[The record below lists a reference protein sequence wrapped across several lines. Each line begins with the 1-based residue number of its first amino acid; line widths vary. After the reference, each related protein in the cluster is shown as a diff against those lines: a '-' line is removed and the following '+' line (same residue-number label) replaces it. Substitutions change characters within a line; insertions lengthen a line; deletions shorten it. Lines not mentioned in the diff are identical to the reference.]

1 MTYPFF
7 IFNKIEKS
15 NKKED
20 LQQASQS
27 AQAANVLFNV
37 SEFENVNQA
46 TEALVAMSAA
56 YEDAENGLEKMDIVD
71 RLNLIGNNYSIATD
85 GLATALQ
92 DSASVLTQSGNDL
105 DQALAL
111 ITAGNRIVQNPTSVG
126 KGLRTLSLRLTG
138 TKEAA
143 EELEE
148 MGEDTSDMIMSQS
161 KMRELIMNAT
171 KVASNN
177 YKGFD
182 IQDELG
188 RYKSTYEI
196 LLGLG
201 QIWDEIKQADLK
213 SGDNRQALLLE
224 SIAGKNRSNIAAS
237 ILSSPDVLQ
246 SVYEDSSTKS
256 AGSALEENQKYLDS
270 ISGHLAKMTNA
281 WQEMW
286 ANAANRDVINGFIDL
301 GTKLLELIND
311 AGLLKSAFA
320 VLFGGTIVKGLTN
333 ANSLLVKYVQL
344 LTQTKSLS
352 SVLTETFANIFKKLE
367 GWEAIKQ
374 AWSNRGQA
382 PTTAPTQPQTDTY
395 QPNAYDDAINA
406 QLIGQNAALDENTQK
421 KRENAQAQR
430 ELTEATNEG
439 VVSSA
444 ASTEQQT
451 AETAANMENAAS
463 SQEQAASELDEATAK
478 LENTAATEGLNTAEQ
493 QEANVSAEATSANIA
508 QAESEI
514 LEATNKMAGESADV
528 FDVLT
533 EAMEDAGDA
542 AIKMGG
548 DVNNG
553 VGHSIGLFSKL
564 GGSLETLKAGFI
576 SFITSPSVLMLA
588 IPAAIFAY
596 NKVVGDYNKHQRE
609 LIDQAHQAS
618 SAWSDTQKSVQD
630 YATKYSDLKSQLE
643 NSNLSEAETVDI
655 KKQIYDLQTQITD
668 QYGESASGLDLIN
681 GKLEQQLGIIQNIS
695 QEEAKRTYGSNREA
709 YERAI
714 GEMNRERNYTINT
727 QGLSQE
733 EMANLFEGIDY
744 EAELDF
750 VTGDETAKTFKNVD
764 QAEKD
769 LNTLNNRLL
778 TIKESMNEGEWAASK
793 YAKVYD
799 DVSKAI
805 SANNDVIAENRA
817 DAKAGLETQLLMAGD
832 STGRD
837 LQKNYKA
844 AVDAYNQALIT
855 STDTTKIEEAQKK
868 VQDLQEQVST
878 FLQGD
883 NAKYS
888 PLFKDIEESINTSL
902 QDTFNLRKQMQSE
915 EGKTAIETAFGKIKE
930 NKKNAKEIND
940 GLIETAQNIVDLQ
953 KQANEWGVID
963 NLSPITGAMPNQTLF
978 GNIDLDNRQILEW
991 TKENKKK
998 FADAWN
1004 SYNEAGWNWGEMP
1017 EIGDMSTV
1025 LGGSAEFQGIEIA
1038 FSPILQG
1045 EDGEPQLLSHDS
1057 LTTYLD
1063 AVVHS
1068 ATDKNTGKVNLDEI
1082 IKIDGDPKRG
1092 GKKLI
1097 AAVGK
1102 AGDQAVMKLGQSM
1115 HFMGRDGA
1123 LTSGMRD
1130 LAHMA
1135 REANVPITQ
1144 IMQSLQQN
1152 GGTSGLEAMLQN
1164 TVVSAGDVQNALMGA
1179 DDAISL
1185 ILSDLAQQ
1193 FGITMETPD
1202 DQIQAFINELATMG
1216 LVAADSAQASQ
1227 SSLDHFF
1234 KDTSSK
1240 IEKITSLTSV
1250 LQKGQSQ
1257 TGLTFT
1263 KTLDDQGNQVASE
1276 VKSIIDAYKGLEGY
1290 DLGSLFEETG
1300 TGIKLNMDAYRAL
1313 AQEEEA
1319 ETKRQYKLQ
1328 RAALENQL
1336 ATASPEQQEK
1346 IKQQITELDMLSS
1359 AYDGATSALAKY
1371 LNQQNAAD
1379 YGDTYS
1385 MLQGTTIKRGDEL
1398 LNKGLIGTEEFRSI
1412 AQLFSFK
1419 SLATEDAQGVAEAYK
1434 TGVANVR
1441 KYFTEDAVQGV
1452 FQFATDIEQLP
1463 EKFGNIA
1470 RDADGAFT
1478 FDLTDEQLNNLAE
1491 HFEVS
1496 TDVIE
1501 AFFDQIRAT
1510 GGEIHLWRD
1519 GGFEDFK
1526 QLDDNIDASKEKL
1539 KQLKEVS
1546 NDPNLVSKL
1555 DFDAGDI
1562 DTIDE
1567 IKQKIEDFKDIKAK
1581 LPVDSEEAKEAQKII
1596 DDLEAKLQKYEEA
1609 AENARNTSPI
1619 TVESYQEANDMV
1631 NQIND
1636 GLAQMQQLED
1646 QNIKVSVTGENGTT
1660 GSQMLQDLATQ
1671 ISMLPDTLQE
1681 YVMVEAGMEWQP
1693 GMTPEDIMGQMQGKF
1708 ETTPITANVDAD
1720 TTSADTKT
1728 DNLISKMTAPING
1741 LFTVEAEA
1749 SEVDEV
1755 REEAE
1760 EPMEAPLTIK
1770 PTNTVQEAANQAGA
1784 GQGVT
1789 TEEHKNTQ
1797 VTETHNTVYTAD
1809 TSGLDSAN
1817 NAVNAMNGQTVDIT
1831 INVTGQDKVESANE
1845 QITNLVNRAKTKI
1858 NVTINGNAT
1867 AFNKAYTDV
1876 NNKLSELGSKETVP
1890 KIKADNSNLKD
1901 KVRDSKDALNSIHDK
1916 KVTISATAVGLS
1928 TITSWKNSVYDQL
1941 HDKSVTITTN
1951 KVTNIRTN
1959 RIPNINGTAHVSG
1972 TTVSS
1977 GHAYASGNWGLPR
1990 AEKGSLVNEIGP
2002 ELVVNSRTGQWQ
2014 ILNNGYPTF
2023 ADFNQGDIIFNAAQ
2037 TESLLN
2043 NGYIRGSYARLKGN
2057 AFANGTIPDDED
2069 LIGRAHVTGTSKW
2082 NGKLSG
2088 FAHAADGKWKPPA
2101 TTGGGGTTGGGDGS
2115 NKGGNDDKGGGK
2127 KHKDHSSNDTKKTNQ
2142 AAKDFLQTLDAI
2154 EIQLQ
2159 RVDAEL
2165 SRLDTN
2171 ASKTYRSFS
2180 SRGTSLVDEIKL
2192 INKEIIKLDKSLS
2205 KTNKQFQGSN
2215 DGVTTPASYFAKAEQ
2230 ASKAA
2235 GYKSTEE
2242 GHSYDKKNVQGQA
2255 LTDYWKTRIR
2265 NGVNAKV
2272 KKGDDGAMLTIN
2284 DVGDEGLWK
2293 KIQAYQTWYE
2303 KGVKLQQK
2311 RQEYLNKLSA
2321 LTIQRLQL
2329 TQKSYESA
2337 LNIISEELNYNQ
2349 QMIEAQQRF
2358 VKNDTIHYL
2367 NSNIKKD
2374 ISKRKKL
2381 QKEAD
2386 DLQSRLDQA
2395 VKDGYITKGSEEYR
2409 TWVANIQ
2416 KIKND
2421 IVATENDMV
2430 NQTVAKMDY
2439 VQERWQSVLDMIDT
2453 EVEGYNTQIE
2463 SRAYNQFIPVR
2474 TKGSKKLTPTRTKND
2489 ATLNDYN
2496 NIMIKDQQSINRL
2509 KKERKDIQKYL
2520 NEALRKSTSE
2530 GGIQKGSTI
2539 WREQQKRLKEIDNEI
2554 GSKTNDIVEQI
2565 VNQLEHITDKWDAVL
2580 DHIESHID
2588 NIQARQDIRT
2598 EKGYAASEDYYRQ
2611 EIAQQRQRRDV
2622 QVRQRND
2629 LRAFLKKNLNVQ
2641 TRLNDN
2647 GDLVPVIKNGKQV
2660 AKPGGKIAYGSKDY
2674 YEWMSKIQ
2682 EATGDL
2688 LEIDKTLVKLNNDI
2702 RQLRWD
2708 AFDRAQ
2714 EKIKNAAEEADFFN
2728 GLIYENKL
2736 FTENGQMTDQG
2747 RMSQG
2752 LITQQYDLYMKDAQQ
2767 YGRMVKALNKQIN
2780 KDPNNL
2786 DLIEQRDKWLEAQRQ
2801 SIENAHKQKEAI
2813 RDLIEKGIKKQIEAM
2828 SKLIKKYEES
2838 LDAQRAQDQYA
2849 KSIADKQKRINSLQ
2863 KQLKAM
2869 GGDDSEEGATKR
2881 QQLRDELKNAQQDLE
2896 DTQEDK
2902 RIADIK
2908 EALSNMQE
2916 RYEEVL
2922 NARLENIEGL
2932 FAEAIQT
2939 TDANGANI
2947 VDSIERLAKSVG
2959 YDLSNEF
2966 AKASTDFVKALQG
2979 VKNVS
2984 DENKAGALVSN
2995 TDSRGKFDNSAATT
3009 VKNTTDSLP
3018 KEGTH
3023 TENGKKAF
3031 YFKGVKVKTGWNT
3044 IEGKKYYFNKDNTRL
3059 TGRQT
3064 IGNKD
3069 YYFGTDGALQ
3079 VGTFKIGSTTYTTDK
3094 NGVIIKKEKHTSDP
3108 TPAKKTTTTKKKAT
3122 TTTKKKTPAK
3132 ETPVKKKHTSD
3143 PTPTKK
3149 TTATTTTKKKTPG
3162 ANYTGLWKDGSS
3174 TYYYVKG
3181 KKQTGWK
3188 DMKEGRRYFSTSG
3201 GKMLTGTQLIG
3212 GKTYLLDSS
3221 TGVLKTGYTGLY
3233 TQGKYKYYFIKG
3245 VAATGWQSMKEGK
3258 RYFSTVNGRML
3269 TGLQKIGNAS
3279 YYLDPKTGVIKTG
3292 SFTVGSIKYEA
3303 DKNGKITK
3311 KNGTAV
3317 KGALAKGTANVN
3329 RAGMYRVDEEGNEVF
3344 INKNGK
3350 IYTRLDKG
3358 TTVLPHDAAINLLKG
3373 MSNPVEFIKSHMDMR
3388 PNKNITTH
3396 NTSDHVENYITFN
3409 LPNVTSYKEFM
3420 REAQKD
3426 PNFTKYIQ
3434 EISLGRL
3441 NGNNSLKGNSIRF
3454 K

>member
-105 DQALAL
+105 NQALAL

-382 PTTAPTQPQTDTY
+382 PATAAPTQPQADTY

-478 LENTAATEGLNTAEQ
+478 LENTAATEGLNVAEQ

-528 FDVLT
+528 FNVLT
-533 EAMEDAGDA
+533 EAMEGAGDA

-733 EMANLFEGIDY
+733 EMASLFEGIDY

-769 LNTLNNRLL
+769 LNTLNDRLL
-778 TIKESMNEGEWAASK
+778 TIKESMSEGEWAASK

-963 NLSPITGAMPNQTLF
+963 NLSPITGTMPNQTLF
-978 GNIDLDNRQILEW
+978 GNIDLDNRQVLEW

-1708 ETTPITANVDAD
+1708 ETTPIIANVDAD

-1728 DNLISKMTAPING
+1728 DNLVSKMAAPIVG

-1749 SEVDEV
+1749 SEVEEV

-1797 VTETHNTVYTAD
+1797 VTETHDVVYTAN
-1809 TSGLDSAN
+1809 TSGLDNAN
-1817 NAVNAMNGQTVDIT
+1817 NAVNAMNGQIVNVT
-1831 INVTGQDKVESANE
+1831 INVTGQDKVESANK
-1845 QITNLVNRAKTKI
+1845 QITSLVNKAKTKI

-1867 AFNKAYTDV
+1867 AFNKAYTDA
-1876 NNKLSELGSKETVP
+1876 NNKLTQLGSKETVP

-1901 KVRDSKDALNSIHDK
+1901 KVEDSKRALNSIDNK
-1916 KVTISATAVGLS
+1916 KVTITAVQAGDFGS
-1928 TITSWKNSVYDQL
+1928 IANWKKNTYDQL
-1941 HDKSVTITTN
+1941 KDKEIKIKTTYTSSG
-1951 KVTNIRTN
+1951 KQPKTGGGGGYQ
-1959 RIPNINGTAHVSG
+1959 GTAHYSG
-1972 TTVSS
+1972 TVLSHGKAFAS
-1977 GHAYASGNWGLPR
+1977 GSNGNWGLKQDEEG
-1990 AEKGSLVNEIGP
+1990 ALINELGGEVIVTPDG
-2002 ELVVNSRTGQWQ
+2002 RWQ

-2023 ADFNQGDIIFNAAQ
+2023 ANLEKGTIVFNHKQ
-2037 TESLLN
+2037 TEELLE
-2043 NGYIRGSYARLKGN
+2043 NGRIKGTHGKLVGG
-2057 AFANGTIPDDED
+2057 AFA
-2069 LIGRAHVTGTSKW
+2069 TGTTGW
-2082 NGKLSG
+2082 TGAMSG
-2088 FAHAADGKWKPPA
+2088 TAHAGTGKWKAP
-2101 TTGGGGTTGGGDGS
+2101 TTNTSNNSGNRNSGS
-2115 NKGGNDDKGGGK
+2115 RNRNSGGGK
-2127 KHKDHSSNDTKKTNQ
+2127 HSGGNNGGNHSSSSNK

-2159 RVDAEL
+2159 RVDAEI

-2171 ASKTYRSFS
+2171 ANKTYTSFS
-2180 SRGTSLVDEIKL
+2180 SRSSSIKKEL
-2192 INKEIIKLDKSLS
+2192 KTVNKEIEKVNKSLLG
-2205 KTNKQFQGSN
+2205 KGFQGTAAN
-2215 DGVTTPASYFAKAEQ
+2215 PANYFKKALQ

-2235 GYKSTEE
+2235 GSKKDE
-2242 GHSYDKKNVQGQA
+2242 GGSEKKHN
-2255 LTDYWKTRIR
+2255 RP
-2265 NGVNAKV
+2265 
-2272 KKGDDGAMLTIN
+2272 GDDLTKYWTDRIKNAVDQGALLTID
-2284 DVGDEGLWK
+2284 DVHDEGLWK

-2303 KGVKLQQK
+2303 KGVKLKQK
-2311 RQEYLNKLSA
+2311 QQEYLNKLNT
-2321 LTIQRLQL
+2321 LTIQHLQL

-2337 LNIISEELNYNQ
+2337 INLITEDLNYNQ
-2349 QMIEAQQRF
+2349 QMMEAQQRF
-2358 VKNDTIHYL
+2358 LKNDTIHFL

-2374 ISKRKKL
+2374 IAKRDKL

-2386 DLQSRLDQA
+2386 ELQAELNQA
-2395 VKDGYITKGSEEYR
+2395 IKDGYITKDSEEYN
-2409 TWVANIQ
+2409 TWTANIK

-2421 IVATENDMV
+2421 IIATENDMV

-2439 VQERWQSVLDMIDT
+2439 VQERWQSVLDMIDA

-2463 SRAYNQFIPVR
+2463 SRAYKQRIP
-2474 TKGSKKLTPTRTKND
+2474 KKLTPTKTKND

-2520 NEALRKSTSE
+2520 NEALRKSTDK
-2530 GGIQKGSTI
+2530 GGIQKDSAI

-2565 VNQLEHITDKWDAVL
+2565 INQLEHITDKWDAVL
-2580 DHIESHID
+2580 DHIESRID

-2598 EKGYAASEDYYRQ
+2598 EKGYAASENYYRQ
-2611 EIAQQRQRRDV
+2611 EIAQQKQRRNV
-2622 QVRQRND
+2622 QARQRND
-2629 LRAFLKKNLNVQ
+2629 LVAFLKKNLNVQ
-2641 TRLNDN
+2641 TKLDKN
-2647 GDLVPVIKNGKQV
+2647 GDLVPVTDKKGKTK

-2674 YEWMSKIQ
+2674 YEWMTKIQ

-2714 EKIKNAAEEADFFN
+2714 EKIKSAAEEADFFN

-2736 FTENGQMTDQG
+2736 FNENGQMTTEG

-2813 RDLIEKGIKKQIEAM
+2813 RDLVEKGIKKQIEAM

-2922 NARLENIEGL
+2922 NARLEDIEGL

-2939 TDANGANI
+2939 TDANGAKI
-2947 VDSIERLAKSVG
+2947 VDSIEKLAKSVG
-2959 YDLSNEF
+2959 YDLSNELS
-2966 AKASTDFVKALQG
+2966 KASTDFVKALQG

-2995 TDSRGKFDNSAATT
+2995 TNSNGKFNNSAATT
-3009 VKNTTDSLP
+3009 VKKTTDSLP
-3018 KEGTH
+3018 KEGTY

-3031 YFKGVKVKTGWNT
+3031 YFKGTKVKTGWNT

-3079 VGTFKIGSTTYTTDK
+3079 VGTFKIGSTTYTTNK
-3094 NGVIIKKEKHTSDP
+3094 NGVITKKEKHTSDP
-3108 TPAKKTTTTKKKAT
+3108 TPAKKTATPAKKSTTPTKKTPA
-3122 TTTKKKTPAK
+3122 KKTPAK
-3132 ETPVKKKHTSD
+3132 ETPVKKKQASD
-3143 PTPTKK
+3143 RAPAKK
-3149 TTATTTTKKKTPG
+3149 TTATTTTTKKKTPG

-3201 GKMLTGTQLIG
+3201 GKMLTGAQLIS

-3221 TGVLKTGYTGLY
+3221 TGVLKSGYTGLY
-3233 TQGKYKYYFIKG
+3233 TQGKYKYYFVKG

-3311 KNGTAV
+3311 KNGTTV

-3396 NTSDHVENYITFN
+3396 NTSDNVENHITFN

>member
-1 MTYPFF
+1 MKGVRT
-7 IFNKIEKS
+7 
-15 NKKED
+15 
-20 LQQASQS
+20 
-27 AQAANVLFNV
+27 
-37 SEFENVNQA
+37 
-46 TEALVAMSAA
+46 
-56 YEDAENGLEKMDIVD
+56 
-71 RLNLIGNNYSIATD
+71 IA
-85 GLATALQ
+85 
-92 DSASVLTQSGNDL
+92 
-105 DQALAL
+105 
-111 ITAGNRIVQNPTSVG
+111 
-126 KGLRTLSLRLTG
+126 LRLTG

-143 EELEE
+143 EELEA

-196 LLGLG
+196 MLGLS
-201 QIWDEIKQADLK
+201 QIWDEIRQADLK
-213 SGDNRQALLLE
+213 TGDNRQNLLLE
-224 SIAGKNRSNIAAS
+224 SIAGKNRAS
-237 ILSSPDVLQ
+237 IASSILQNPDVLQ
-246 SVYEDSSTKS
+246 SVYEDSSTKA
-256 AGSALEENQKYLDS
+256 AGSAMEENQKYLDS
-270 ISGHLAKMTNA
+270 ISGHLAKLQNA
-281 WQEMW
+281 WQELW
-286 ANAANRDVINGFIDL
+286 ANAANRDVINMFIDL
-301 GTKLLELIND
+301 GTTILNLIND
-311 AGLLKSAFA
+311 VGGLQSAFT
-320 VLFGGTIVKGLTN
+320 LLYGGTILKGLMT
-333 ANSLLVKYVQL
+333 ADSWLVKFIQGL
-344 LTQTKSLS
+344 
-352 SVLTETFANIFKKLE
+352 
-367 GWEAIKQ
+367 
-374 AWSNRGQA
+374 
-382 PTTAPTQPQTDTY
+382 D
-395 QPNAYDDAINA
+395 NA
-406 QLIGQNAALDENTQK
+406 K
-421 KRENAQAQR
+421 
-430 ELTEATNEG
+430 
-439 VVSSA
+439 
-444 ASTEQQT
+444 
-451 AETAANMENAAS
+451 AS
-463 SQEQAASELDEATAK
+463 SQGLGDTLNNVFTNLTGGGDPNKETRWKGLAQIQKNREDTQTGKTKSSIADETKEVIEANKELVESEELVQ
-478 LENTAATEGLNTAEQ
+478 AATEGSTIAKEADMAAEGAQ
-493 QEANVSAEATSANIA
+493 TSV
-508 QAESEI
+508 
-514 LEATNKMAGESADV
+514 KMAGAMAEKADATSTAKNTDETNKNTLATKANTTAEGAQNV
-528 FDVLT
+528 AKGAGGAA
-533 EAMEDAGDA
+533 EA
-542 AIKMGG
+542 
-548 DVNNG
+548 VNNAG
-553 VGHSIGLFSKL
+553 GIG
-564 GGSLETLKAGFI
+564 GMIAGAVANPM
-576 SFITSPSVLMLA
+576 TWLMA
-588 IPAAIFAY
+588 IPAILAII
-596 NKVVGDYNKHQRE
+596 NTIIGSIKKQQQE
-609 LIDQAHQAS
+609 LVDSEKEAASTWQEAKTSIDEYAQKYQELH
-618 SAWSDTQKSVQD
+618 TQLQN
-630 YATKYSDLKSQLE
+630 T
-643 NSNLSEAETVDI
+643 NLSEQDQINI
-655 KKQIYDLQTQITD
+655 KKQIYDLQKQITD
-668 QYGESASGLDLIN
+668 EYGHAADGINLVNGNLDEQLA
-681 GKLEQQLGIIQNIS
+681 KLRQIKA
-695 QEEAKRTYGSNREA
+695 EEARKNLLDNEKEYKNAQKAMEKERSYDMIVARNAPVTQDAKQILDKYGYELKQRSVGMGTIEQYIEFKGDASDAEQALKDLYNEVGEFSEDERASKGLNTFFDSISAATEKNNQILRDHQEA
-709 YERAI
+709 YNSFLEAKI
-714 GEMNRERNYTINT
+714 FDNDNLYGDGKTAGEVLIQLEDAVNDYNVALQSGDTSQIEKTQKTFESLKGTVKEITQDMGEVYARPFDDIIDNVNT
-727 QGLSQE
+727 TAETAYNFRKELDDPKVHSMAEEVFGKFADTKKLSQNTKDE
-733 EMANLFEGIDY
+733 ILDAAGEILNIQRELADANLTDIINPLYNPTDKKYNTKFGSID
-744 EAELDF
+744 
-750 VTGDETAKTFKNVD
+750 
-764 QAEKD
+764 
-769 LNTLNNRLL
+769 LNNRPVL
-778 TIKESMNEGEWAASK
+778 KW
-793 YAKVYD
+793 D
-799 DVSKAI
+799 
-805 SANNDVIAENRA
+805 
-817 DAKAGLETQLLMAGD
+817 
-832 STGRD
+832 
-837 LQKNYKA
+837 KNTLKQY
-844 AVDAYNQALIT
+844 QA
-855 STDTTKIEEAQKK
+855 
-868 VQDLQEQVST
+868 
-878 FLQGD
+878 
-883 NAKYS
+883 
-888 PLFKDIEESINTSL
+888 
-902 QDTFNLRKQMQSE
+902 
-915 EGKTAIETAFGKIKE
+915 
-930 NKKNAKEIND
+930 
-940 GLIETAQNIVDLQ
+940 
-953 KQANEWGVID
+953 
-963 NLSPITGAMPNQTLF
+963 
-978 GNIDLDNRQILEW
+978 
-991 TKENKKK
+991 
-998 FADAWN
+998 AWN
-1004 SYNEAGWNWGEMP
+1004 SWGNWGEMP
-1017 EIGDMSTV
+1017 QVGDVSTV
-1025 LGGSAEFQGIEIA
+1025 LGARGEFGKAGYEIA
-1038 FSPILQG
+1038 FTP
-1045 EDGEPQLLSHDS
+1045 LLEANGKLELLDKDTVSN
-1057 LTTYLD
+1057 YLND
-1063 AVVHS
+1063 IVDQ
-1068 ATDKNTGKVNLDEI
+1068 ATDKNGNVDTKKLLTLDA
-1082 IKIDGDPKRG
+1082 DPRS

-1097 AAVGK
+1097 TAYGKVAEKYDQIMHYVGT
-1102 AGDQAVMKLGQSM
+1102 
-1115 HFMGRDGA
+1115 DGA
-1123 LTSGMRD
+1123 LTTAFAKLKKLADDNGLSFEKMVSSMAELGNRSGIRD
-1130 LAHMA
+1130 MFKDAVPSIEDVRMALAD
-1135 REANVPITQ
+1135 
-1144 IMQSLQQN
+1144 
-1152 GGTSGLEAMLQN
+1152 TSGEFEYLQN
-1164 TVVSAGDVQNALMGA
+1164 FAEQE
-1179 DDAISL
+1179 
-1185 ILSDLAQQ
+1185 
-1193 FGITMETPD
+1193 FGITVDTPD
-1202 DQIQAFINELATMG
+1202 DQVYSFIETVMAGIGMVSSSSEEIQTSLNETFQD
-1216 LVAADSAQASQ
+1216 V
-1227 SSLDHFF
+1227 
-1234 KDTSSK
+1234 SSK
-1240 IEKITSLTSV
+1240 IEKVNSLSSIV
-1250 LQKGQSQ
+1250 SKGLGQG
-1257 TGLTFT
+1257 GLTFT
-1263 KTLDDQGNQVASE
+1263 KLLDEQGNAIESDVS
-1276 VKSIIDAYKGLEGY
+1276 KIRDAYQNMY
-1290 DLGSLFEETG
+1290 DFDLGSLFEETA
-1300 TGIKLNMDAYRAL
+1300 TGIKLNMDAYRQL

-1319 ETKRQYKLQ
+1319 STKIQLQNQRDLLEARQRTLERQGAPDAQIRQLQ
-1328 RAALENQL
+1328 E
-1336 ATASPEQQEK
+1336 
-1346 IKQQITELDMLSS
+1346 QITELDMLAS
-1359 AYDGATSALAKY
+1359 AYDGATSATAKY
-1371 LNQQNAAD
+1371 LAQQNAAD
-1379 YGDTYS
+1379 YGDTYE
-1385 MLQGTTIKRGDEL
+1385 MFRDTTVKRANEL
-1398 LNKGLIGTEEFRSI
+1398 INKGMVGTEEFRSI
-1412 AQLFSFK
+1412 AQLFSYD
-1419 SLATEDAQGVAEAYK
+1419 SLAASSADKVLEAYQKGYANVSKYITEDARVGMQTFLDDLVA
-1434 TGVANVR
+1434 
-1441 KYFTEDAVQGV
+1441 
-1452 FQFATDIEQLP
+1452 LP
-1463 EKFGNIA
+1463 EEYGKFTKDSSGNYLIEFT
-1470 RDADGAFT
+1470 DAQEDK
-1478 FDLTDEQLNNLAE
+1478 LAE
-1491 HFEVS
+1491 HLNVS
-1496 TDVIE
+1496 KDMLESFYDMLNALGFDIH
-1501 AFFDQIRAT
+1501 FF
-1510 GGEIHLWRD
+1510 RD
-1519 GGFEDFK
+1519 GTLNEFDK
-1526 QLDDNIDASKEKL
+1526 LNDNINTSKER
-1539 KQLKEVS
+1539 LKELKEKA
-1546 NDPNLVSKL
+1546 NDPNLIPDDVL
-1555 DFDAGDI
+1555 DFNPEDLNTVEELQAHLDELQALNIDPKVNPEEYKIWKQLLEDI
-1562 DTIDE
+1562 QNKINEIENAEIDPKVSLKDYETADQALE
-1567 IKQKIEDFKDIKAK
+1567 IITEKTEQAQKLAEKGVDIKAAVENDTEVTTLANQFANWPEQLQTYMGFEYSSDPEEIK
-1581 LPVDSEEAKEAQKII
+1581 RQLIEKITGEKIEVPVEPKIETPSAEEFNEPGTIGKAKVEVEADQQSIETAKQ
-1596 DDLEAKLQKYEEA
+1596 EAETGIAA
-1609 AENARNTSPI
+1609 AEPEIKGKVKMPGPDDYVWQGASIGEIHIPADVDPSNAESTLSDIKEDAEQPVETPLHLIPDNT
-1619 TVESYQEANDMV
+1619 
-1631 NQIND
+1631 
-1636 GLAQMQQLED
+1636 AQD
-1646 QNIKVSVTGENGTT
+1646 
-1660 GSQMLQDLATQ
+1660 
-1671 ISMLPDTLQE
+1671 
-1681 YVMVEAGMEWQP
+1681 
-1693 GMTPEDIMGQMQGKF
+1693 
-1708 ETTPITANVDAD
+1708 
-1720 TTSADTKT
+1720 
-1728 DNLISKMTAPING
+1728 
-1741 LFTVEAEA
+1741 
-1749 SEVDEV
+1749 
-1755 REEAE
+1755 
-1760 EPMEAPLTIK
+1760 
-1770 PTNTVQEAANQAGA
+1770 AANQAGA

-1817 NAVNAMNGQTVDIT
+1817 NAVNAMNGQTVNIT
-1831 INVTGQDKVESANE
+1831 INVTGQEKVESANK
-1845 QITNLVNRAKTKI
+1845 QITSLVNRAKTKV

-1876 NNKLSELGSKETVP
+1876 NNKLSQLGSKETVP

-1901 KVRDSKDALNSIHDK
+1901 KVEDSKRALNTIHNK
-1916 KVTISATAVGLS
+1916 EVTITAVQAGAFGA
-1928 TITSWKNSVYDQL
+1928 IASWKTNTYDQL
-1941 HDKSVTITTN
+1941 HNKEIKIKTTYTSSGT
-1951 KVTNIRTN
+1951 KPKTGGGGYQ
-1959 RIPNINGTAHVSG
+1959 GTAHYSGTVLSHGKAFVSG
-1972 TTVSS
+1972 S
-1977 GHAYASGNWGLPR
+1977 SGNWGLKQDEEG
-1990 AEKGSLVNEIGP
+1990 ALINELGGEVIVTPDG
-2002 ELVVNSRTGQWQ
+2002 RWQ

-2023 ADFNQGDIIFNAAQ
+2023 ANLEKGTIVFNHKQ
-2037 TESLLN
+2037 TEELLA
-2043 NGYIRGSYARLKGN
+2043 NGRIKGTHGKLVGG
-2057 AFANGTIPDDED
+2057 AFA
-2069 LIGRAHVTGTSKW
+2069 TGTTGW
-2082 NGKLSG
+2082 TGAMSG
-2088 FAHAADGKWKPPA
+2088 TAHGAHGGGSLISS
-2101 TTGGGGTTGGGDGS
+2101 GGGGTTGGGDGN
-2115 NKGGNDDKGGGK
+2115 NKGDNDDKGGGK
-2127 KHKDHSSNDTKKTNQ
+2127 KHKDHSSNDTKKSNQ

-2159 RVDAEL
+2159 RVDAEI

-2171 ASKTYRSFS
+2171 ANKTYTSFS
-2180 SRGTSLVDEIKL
+2180 SRSSSIKKEL
-2192 INKEIIKLDKSLS
+2192 KTVNKEIEKINRSISGKGFKG
-2205 KTNKQFQGSN
+2205 TAAN
-2215 DGVTTPASYFAKAEQ
+2215 PANYFKKALQ

-2235 GYKSTEE
+2235 GSKKDE
-2242 GHSYDKKNVQGQA
+2242 GGSKEKHN
-2255 LTDYWKTRIR
+2255 RP
-2265 NGVNAKV
+2265 
-2272 KKGDDGAMLTIN
+2272 GDDLTKYWTDRIKNAVDQGALLTID
-2284 DVGDEGLWK
+2284 DVHDEGLWK

-2303 KGVKLQQK
+2303 KGVKLKQK
-2311 RQEYLNKLSA
+2311 QQEYLNKLNT
-2321 LTIQRLQL
+2321 LTIQHLQL

-2337 LNIISEELNYNQ
+2337 INLITEDLNYNQ

-2358 VKNDTIHYL
+2358 LKNDTIHFL

-2374 ISKRKKL
+2374 IAKRDKL

-2386 DLQSRLDQA
+2386 ELQAELNQA
-2395 VKDGYITKGSEEYR
+2395 IKDGYITKDSEEYN
-2409 TWVANIQ
+2409 TWTANIK

-2421 IVATENDMV
+2421 IIATENDMV

-2520 NEALRKSTSE
+2520 NEALRKSTDE
-2530 GGIQKGSTI
+2530 GGIQKGSAI

-2565 VNQLEHITDKWDAVL
+2565 VNQLEHITDKWDVVL

-2660 AKPGGKIAYGSKDY
+2660 AKSGGKIAYGSKDY

-2682 EATGDL
+2682 ETTGDL
-2688 LEIDKTLVKLNNDI
+2688 LEIDKTLVKLNNNI

-3149 TTATTTTKKKTPG
+3149 TTATTTKKKTPG

-3233 TQGKYKYYFIKG
+3233 TQGKYKYYFVKG
-3245 VAATGWQSMKEGK
+3245 IAATGWQSMKEGK

-3311 KNGTAV
+3311 KNGTTV

-3396 NTSDHVENYITFN
+3396 NTSDNVENHITFN
-3409 LPNVTSYKEFM
+3409 LPNITSYKEFM

>member
-1 MTYPFF
+1 MKGVRT
-7 IFNKIEKS
+7 
-15 NKKED
+15 
-20 LQQASQS
+20 
-27 AQAANVLFNV
+27 
-37 SEFENVNQA
+37 
-46 TEALVAMSAA
+46 
-56 YEDAENGLEKMDIVD
+56 
-71 RLNLIGNNYSIATD
+71 IA
-85 GLATALQ
+85 
-92 DSASVLTQSGNDL
+92 
-105 DQALAL
+105 
-111 ITAGNRIVQNPTSVG
+111 
-126 KGLRTLSLRLTG
+126 LRLTG

-196 LLGLG
+196 MLGLS
-201 QIWDEIKQADLK
+201 QIWDEIRQADLK
-213 SGDNRQALLLE
+213 TGDNRQNLLLE
-224 SIAGKNRSNIAAS
+224 SIAGKNRAS
-237 ILSSPDVLQ
+237 IASSILQNPDVLQ
-246 SVYEDSSTKS
+246 SVYADSSTKA
-256 AGSALEENQKYLDS
+256 AGSAMEENQKYLDS
-270 ISGHLAKMTNA
+270 ISGHLAKLQNA
-281 WQEMW
+281 WQELW
-286 ANAANRDVINGFIDL
+286 ANAANRDVINMFIDL
-301 GTKLLELIND
+301 GTTILNLIND
-311 AGLLKSAFA
+311 VGGLQSAFT
-320 VLFGGTIVKGLTN
+320 LLYGGTILKGLMT
-333 ANSLLVKYVQL
+333 ADSWLVKFVQGL
-344 LTQTKSLS
+344 
-352 SVLTETFANIFKKLE
+352 
-367 GWEAIKQ
+367 
-374 AWSNRGQA
+374 
-382 PTTAPTQPQTDTY
+382 D
-395 QPNAYDDAINA
+395 NA
-406 QLIGQNAALDENTQK
+406 K
-421 KRENAQAQR
+421 
-430 ELTEATNEG
+430 
-439 VVSSA
+439 
-444 ASTEQQT
+444 
-451 AETAANMENAAS
+451 AS
-463 SQEQAASELDEATAK
+463 SQGLGDTLNNVFTNLTGGGDPNKETRWKGLAQIQKNREDAQTGKTKSSIADETKEAIEANKELVESEELVQ
-478 LENTAATEGLNTAEQ
+478 AATEGSTIAKEADMAAEGAQ
-493 QEANVSAEATSANIA
+493 TSA
-508 QAESEI
+508 
-514 LEATNKMAGESADV
+514 KMAGAMAEKADATSTAKNT
-528 FDVLT
+528 DETNKNTLAT
-533 EAMEDAGDA
+533 EANTTAEGAQNVAKGAGGA
-542 AIKMGG
+542 AEA
-548 DVNNG
+548 VNNAG
-553 VGHSIGLFSKL
+553 GIG
-564 GGSLETLKAGFI
+564 GMIAGAVANPM
-576 SFITSPSVLMLA
+576 TWLMA
-588 IPAAIFAY
+588 IPAVLAII
-596 NKVVGDYNKHQRE
+596 NTIVGSIKKQQQE
-609 LIDQAHQAS
+609 LVDSEKEAASTWQEAKTSIDEYAQKYQELH
-618 SAWSDTQKSVQD
+618 TQLQN
-630 YATKYSDLKSQLE
+630 T
-643 NSNLSEAETVDI
+643 NLSEQDQINI
-655 KKQIYDLQTQITD
+655 KKQIYDLQKQITD
-668 QYGESASGLDLIN
+668 EYGHAADGINLVNGNLDEQLA
-681 GKLEQQLGIIQNIS
+681 KLRQIKA
-695 QEEAKRTYGSNREA
+695 EEARKNLLDNEKEYKNAQKAMEKERSYDMIVARNAPVTQDAKQILDKYGYELKQRSVGMGTIEQYIEFKGDASDAEQALKDLYNEVGEFSEDERASKGLNTFFDSISAATEKNNQILRDHQEA
-709 YERAI
+709 YNSFLEAKI
-714 GEMNRERNYTINT
+714 FDNDNLYGDGKTAGEVLIQLEDAVNDYNVALQSGDT
-727 QGLSQE
+727 SQ
-733 EMANLFEGIDY
+733 
-744 EAELDF
+744 
-750 VTGDETAKTFKNVD
+750 
-764 QAEKD
+764 
-769 LNTLNNRLL
+769 
-778 TIKESMNEGEWAASK
+778 
-793 YAKVYD
+793 
-799 DVSKAI
+799 
-805 SANNDVIAENRA
+805 
-817 DAKAGLETQLLMAGD
+817 
-832 STGRD
+832 
-837 LQKNYKA
+837 
-844 AVDAYNQALIT
+844 
-855 STDTTKIEEAQKK
+855 IEEAQKTFESLK
-868 VQDLQEQVST
+868 DTVQDITKDMGEVYARP
-878 FLQGD
+878 FDDIID
-883 NAKYS
+883 NVNKTAETAYNFQKKFDD
-888 PLFKDIEESINTSL
+888 PKTKNIVESILGSP
-902 QDTFNLRKQMQSE
+902 
-915 EGKTAIETAFGKIKE
+915 KE
-930 NKKNAKEIND
+930 NKKAAEDIPDYLREAAENILDEQRKAYDWGMKPLGVNPLQ
-940 GLIETAQNIVDLQ
+940 GLYDTSQ
-953 KQANEWGVID
+953 
-963 NLSPITGAMPNQTLF
+963 F
-978 GNIDLDNRQILEW
+978 GNINMDKRPIIKWNEEYR
-991 TKENKKK
+991 KR
-998 FADAWN
+998 FAEALKSWN
-1004 SYNEAGWNWGEMP
+1004 YAP
-1017 EIGDMSTV
+1017 EDGMVDTV
-1025 LGGSAEFQGIEIA
+1025 FGGSSNFNGLEIA
-1038 FSPILQG
+1038 FTPILAT
-1045 EDGEPQLLSHDS
+1045 EDGKLKDFMS
-1057 LTTYLD
+1057 YD
-1063 AVVHS
+1063 AVHNYIQGLVDK
-1068 ATDKNTGKVNLDEI
+1068 ATDKDGNIDAQLVLDLDAGKVKDKDIIPKQIIGAIDGIGKYSAATVGKMMHFSGSKGSIALGMKQLSEAANKAGVDVNKVMEILRNTGNVDAL
-1082 IKIDGDPKRG
+1082 
-1092 GKKLI
+1092 
-1097 AAVGK
+1097 
-1102 AGDQAVMKLGQSM
+1102 AGVFDDFKY
-1115 HFMGRDGA
+1115 
-1123 LTSGMRD
+1123 D
-1130 LAHMA
+1130 LADI
-1135 REANVPITQ
+1135 EGQ
-1144 IMQSLQQN
+1144 
-1152 GGTSGLEAMLQN
+1152 
-1164 TVVSAGDVQNALMGA
+1164 
-1179 DDAISL
+1179 
-1185 ILSDLAQQ
+1185 LSDLPNASDDILTLADA
-1193 FGITMETPD
+1193 FGIT
-1202 DQIQAFINELATMG
+1202 
-1216 LVAADSAQASQ
+1216 ADSSQESINAVAELLGSLGYIATNSMDEAGESFDKFALKASGWIEE
-1227 SSLDHFF
+1227 
-1234 KDTSSK
+1234 TSNLS
-1240 IEKITSLTSV
+1240 SV
-1250 LQKGQSQ
+1250 LSKGQ
-1257 TGLTFT
+1257 GFLTFT
-1263 KTLDDQGNQVASE
+1263 KTQDDQGHEIASE
-1276 VKSIIDAYKGLEGY
+1276 VKALADAYKDLPGY
-1290 DLGSLFEETG
+1290 NYASLFEETA
-1300 TGIKLNMDAYRAL
+1300 TGIMVNAEALRALQAEEESMRHAEFYEKRQELMEKFTASSGMAAEAYR
-1313 AQEEEA
+1313 
-1319 ETKRQYKLQ
+1319 
-1328 RAALENQL
+1328 
-1336 ATASPEQQEK
+1336 
-1346 IKQQITELDMLSS
+1346 KQIEELDMLWS
-1359 AYDGATSALAKY
+1359 AYSGATSALSKY
-1371 LNQQNAAD
+1371 QNGHGAAD
-1379 YGDTYS
+1379 YSTNYKLFRDQIFKEGDAYLES
-1385 MLQGTTIKRGDEL
+1385 GE
-1398 LNKGLIGTEEFRSI
+1398 IGEEGFRRV
-1412 AQLFSFK
+1412 AQLFSYK
-1419 SLATEDAQGVAEAYK
+1419 DLALASVDEVVEAYQTGADTMQKFFTENPTEGANLWIDEIMSWPEEYAKISTNAAGETVMTMTDKNLDAVAEHYSVSKDLILSLMNELNA
-1434 TGVANVR
+1434 TGSRVHF
-1441 KYFTEDAVQGV
+1441 FTDGQMQELDAVTEKAEAARKRLLEIRDQG
-1452 FQFATDIEQLP
+1452 TDPALANSDILNFDIANMSADELKAKIEEIQALQ
-1463 EKFGNIA
+1463 
-1470 RDADGAFT
+1470 AD
-1478 FDLTDEQLNNLAE
+1478 
-1491 HFEVS
+1491 
-1496 TDVIE
+1496 
-1501 AFFDQIRAT
+1501 
-1510 GGEIHLWRD
+1510 
-1519 GGFEDFK
+1519 
-1526 QLDDNIDASKEKL
+1526 
-1539 KQLKEVS
+1539 
-1546 NDPNLVSKL
+1546 P
-1555 DFDAGDI
+1555 DI
-1562 DTIDE
+1562 DTETASLLNDFLQAAIDRLDILNGKHVEPDIEMNTDGLIQAEEVASGLNERLEQINRYRKLGYEVSISGDEKVLEYATEFAAMPPEMQIAFGFEPSTNPEELAKQIEEKFSDGVKIKVAPE
-1567 IKQKIEDFKDIKAK
+1567 IESSSAEEFNEPGTIGKATIGVE
-1581 LPVDSEEAKEAQKII
+1581 VDPASA
-1596 DDLEAKLQKYEEA
+1596 EA
-1609 AENARNTSPI
+1609 AKQSAEDE
-1619 TVESYQEANDMV
+1619 VES
-1631 NQIND
+1631 
-1636 GLAQMQQLED
+1636 AQPKM
-1646 QNIKVSVTGENGTT
+1646 
-1660 GSQMLQDLATQ
+1660 
-1671 ISMLPDTLQE
+1671 
-1681 YVMVEAGMEWQP
+1681 
-1693 GMTPEDIMGQMQGKF
+1693 
-1708 ETTPITANVDAD
+1708 NVDTELTGD
-1720 TTSADTKT
+1720 KPLIMQWIDGITST
-1728 DNLISKMTAPING
+1728 
-1741 LFTVEAEA
+1741 FTVNAEA
-1749 SEVDEV
+1749 SEVEEV
-1755 REEAE
+1755 RQEAE

-1797 VTETHNTVYTAD
+1797 VTETHDVVYTAN
-1809 TSGLDSAN
+1809 TSSLD
-1817 NAVNAMNGQTVDIT
+1817 NAKSTVNAMNGQTVNVT
-1831 INVTGQDKVESANE
+1831 INVTGQDKVEAANK
-1845 QITNLVNRAKTKI
+1845 QITNLINRAKAKI

-1876 NNKLSELGSKETVP
+1876 NNKLSQLGSKETVP

-1901 KVRDSKDALNSIHDK
+1901 KVRDSKDALNSINDK

-1928 TITSWKNSVYDQL
+1928 TISSWKSSVYDAL
-1941 HDKSVTITTN
+1941 KDK
-1951 KVTNIRTN
+1951 KVTLTTEKKTINTTVN
-1959 RIPNINGTAHVSG
+1959 NPKINGTAHSSG
-1972 TTVSS
+1972 TVMSG
-1977 GHAYASGNWGLPR
+1977 GHAFASGNWGLPR

-2014 ILNNGYPTF
+2014 ILNDGYPTF

-2043 NGYIRGSYARLKGN
+2043 NGYIKGSYARLKGN
-2057 AFANGTIPDDED
+2057 AFANGTVLDDED
-2069 LIGRAHVTGTSKW
+2069 LIGKAHVTGTSKW
-2082 NGKLSG
+2082 NGELSG
-2088 FAHAADGKWKPPA
+2088 FAHAADGKIKRA
-2101 TTGGGGTTGGGDGS
+2101 TNYSRNTSTKKDTS
-2115 NKGGNDDKGGGK
+2115 SSKKKSSNDDKGGGT
-2127 KHKDHSSNDTKKTNQ
+2127 KHKDHSSNDTKKSNQ

-2171 ASKTYRSFS
+2171 ASKTYKSFS

-2416 KIKND
+2416 KIEND

-2453 EVEGYNTQIE
+2453 EVEGYNIKIE
-2463 SRAYNQFIPVR
+2463 SRAYSQRIP
-2474 TKGSKKLTPTRTKND
+2474 KKLTPTKTKND

-2520 NEALRKSTSE
+2520 NEALRKSTDE
-2530 GGIQKGSTI
+2530 GGIQKNSAI

-2565 VNQLEHITDKWDAVL
+2565 IAQLEHITDKWDAVL
-2580 DHIESHID
+2580 DHIESRID

-2598 EKGYAASEDYYRQ
+2598 EKGYAASENYYRQ
-2611 EIAQQRQRRDV
+2611 EIAQQKQRRNV
-2622 QVRQRND
+2622 QARQRND
-2629 LRAFLKKNLNVQ
+2629 LVAFLKKNLNVQ
-2641 TRLNDN
+2641 TKLDKN
-2647 GDLVPVIKNGKQV
+2647 GDLVPVTDKKGKTK

-2674 YEWMSKIQ
+2674 YEWMTKIQ

-2688 LEIDKTLVKLNNDI
+2688 LEIDKILVKLNNDI

-2714 EKIKNAAEEADFFN
+2714 EKIKSAAEEADFFN

-2736 FTENGQMTDQG
+2736 FNENGQMTSQG

-2813 RDLIEKGIKKQIEAM
+2813 RDLVEKGIKKQIEAM

-2922 NARLENIEGL
+2922 NARLEDIEGL

-2939 TDANGANI
+2939 TDANGAKI
-2947 VDSIERLAKSVG
+2947 VDSIEKLAKSVG
-2959 YDLSNEF
+2959 YDLSNELS
-2966 AKASTDFVKALQG
+2966 KTSTDFVKALQG

-2995 TDSRGKFDNSAATT
+2995 TNSNGKFNNSAATT

-3018 KEGTH
+3018 KEGTY
-3023 TENGKKAF
+3023 TENGKNVF
-3031 YFKGVKVKTGWNT
+3031 YFKGTKVKTGWNT
-3044 IEGKKYYFNKDNTRL
+3044 IEGKKYYFNKDNTKL

-3079 VGTFKIGSTTYTTDK
+3079 VGSFKIGSTTYTTNK
-3094 NGVIIKKEKHTSDP
+3094 NGVITKKEKHTSDP
-3108 TPAKKTTTTKKKAT
+3108 TPAKKTTTTKKKTT
-3122 TTTKKKTPAK
+3122 TTTKKKTTTTTKKSTTTKKP
-3132 ETPVKKKHTSD
+3132 TTTKKK
-3143 PTPTKK
+3143 
-3149 TTATTTTKKKTPG
+3149 ATTTTKKKTPG

-3201 GKMLTGTQLIG
+3201 GKMLTGAQLIS

-3221 TGVLKTGYTGLY
+3221 TGVLKSGYTGLY
-3233 TQGKYKYYFIKG
+3233 TQGKYKYYFVKG
-3245 VAATGWQSMKEGK
+3245 IAATGWQSMKEGK